1 VATRRAPGWKHPTL
15 PPFAAALPKNFDD
28 SPTHRNEPSSFWSF
42 AIGHEDQPVI
52 PIEILN
58 AHLVEFALISHSG
71 IAHQDDNVAKEVGC
85 SLSPLAISGRSK
97 QYSFGGIIESE

>member
-1 VATRRAPGWKHPTL
+1 MATRRACGKKHPTL

-28 SPTHRNEPSSFWSF
+28 SPTHRNESSSFWSF

-58 AHLVEFALISHSG
+58 THLVEFALIFSSRYR
-71 IAHQDDNVAKEVGC
+71 A
-85 SLSPLAISGRSK
+85 SR
-97 QYSFGGIIESE
+97 